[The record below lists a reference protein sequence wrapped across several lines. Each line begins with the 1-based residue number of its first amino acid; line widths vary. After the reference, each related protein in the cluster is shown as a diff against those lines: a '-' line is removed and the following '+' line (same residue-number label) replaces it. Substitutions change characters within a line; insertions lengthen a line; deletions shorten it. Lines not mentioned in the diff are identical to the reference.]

1 MGLVAVAL
9 WWALQVYFFA
19 LVARLFI
26 DLALSVNRSWRP
38 SGLLLPLVELV
49 MTITDPALKVVRR
62 VIPPIRL
69 GAIQLDL
76 GWKALV
82 FAIFILQRLVLSIA

>member
-1 MGLVAVAL
+1 MGLIAVLL

-26 DLALSVNRSWRP
+26 DLAISVNRSWRP
-38 SGLLLPLVELV
+38 SGLLLPAVETV
-49 MTITDPALKVVRR
+49 MTITDPALKAVRK
-62 VIPPIRL
+62 IIKPIRL

-76 GWKALV
+76 GWTLLV
-82 FAIFILQRLVLSIA
+82 FGIFFLQRLVLSVA

>member
-1 MGLVAVAL
+1 MGLIAVLL

-26 DLALSVNRSWRP
+26 DLALSANRGWRP
-38 SGLLLPLVELV
+38 SGLLLPVVEIV
-49 MTITDPALKVVRR
+49 MTITDPALKAVRK
-62 VIPPIRL
+62 VIKPIRL

-76 GWKALV
+76 GWTLLV
-82 FAIFILQRLVLSIA
+82 FGIFFLQRLVLSVA

>member
-38 SGLLLPLVELV
+38 SGLLLPLVEVV

-76 GWKALV
+76 GWTALV
-82 FAIFILQRLVLSIA
+82 FAIFFLQRLVLSIA

>member
-1 MGLVAVAL
+1 MGLVAIAI
-9 WWALQVYFFA
+9 WWVLQLYFFA

-38 SGLLLPLVELV
+38 SGLLLPVVEIV
-49 MTITDPALKVVRR
+49 MTVTDPPLRAIRK

-76 GWKALV
+76 GWTALV
-82 FAIFILQRLVLSIA
+82 FAIFFLQRIVLSVA

>member
-19 LVARLFI
+19 LVGRLFI

-38 SGLLLPLVELV
+38 SGLLLPLVEII
-49 MTITDPALKVVRR
+49 MTVTDPALKVVRKI
-62 VIPPIRL
+62 IPPIRL

-76 GWKALV
+76 GWTALV
-82 FAIFILQRLVLSIA
+82 FGLFFLQRLVLSIA

>member
-1 MGLVAVAL
+1 MGLIAVLL

-38 SGLLLPLVELV
+38 SGLLLPVVEIV
-49 MTITDPALKVVRR
+49 MTVTDPALKAIRK

-69 GAIQLDL
+69 GSIQLDL
-76 GWKALV
+76 AWTALV
-82 FAIFILQRLVLSIA
+82 FAIFFLQRLVLSIA

>member
-1 MGLVAVAL
+1 MGLIAVLL

-26 DLALSVNRSWRP
+26 DLALSVNRAWRP
-38 SGLLLPLVELV
+38 SGLLLPVVEIV
-49 MTITDPALKVVRR
+49 MTITDPALKAVRKI
-62 VIPPIRL
+62 IPPFRL

-76 GWKALV
+76 GWTLLV
-82 FAIFILQRLVLSIA
+82 FGIFFLQRLVLSIA

>member
-1 MGLVAVAL
+1 MGLIAVAL
-9 WWALQVYFFA
+9 WWLLQAFFLV

-38 SGLLLPLVELV
+38 AGLLLPVVEVV
-49 MTITDPALKVVRR
+49 MTITDPALKAVRKI
-62 VIPPIRL
+62 IPSIRL

-76 GWKALV
+76 GWTALV
-82 FAIFILQRLVLSIA
+82 FAIFFLQRIVLSLA

>member
-1 MGLVAVAL
+1 MGLIAVLL

-26 DLALSVNRSWRP
+26 DLAISVNRGWRP
-38 SGLLLPLVELV
+38 SGLLLPVVEIV
-49 MTITDPALKVVRR
+49 MTITDPALKAVRK
-62 VIPPIRL
+62 IIKPIRL

-76 GWKALV
+76 GWTLLV
-82 FAIFILQRLVLSIA
+82 FGIFFLQRLVLSVA

>member
-1 MGLVAVAL
+1 MGLIAVAL

-38 SGLLLPLVELV
+38 SGLLLPVVEIV
-49 MTITDPALKVVRR
+49 MTVTDPALKAIRK

-69 GAIQLDL
+69 GSIQLDL
-76 GWKALV
+76 AWTALV
-82 FAIFILQRLVLSIA
+82 FAIFFLQRLVLSIA

>member
-1 MGLVAVAL
+1 MGLIAVLL

-26 DLALSVNRSWRP
+26 DLAISVNRSWRP
-38 SGLLLPLVELV
+38 SGLLLPVVEIV
-49 MTITDPALKVVRR
+49 MTVTDPALKAVRK
-62 VIPPIRL
+62 IIKPIRL

-76 GWKALV
+76 GWTLLV
-82 FAIFILQRLVLSIA
+82 FGIFFLQRLVLSVA

>member
-1 MGLVAVAL
+1 MGLISVAL
-9 WWALQVYFFA
+9 WWLLQAFFLA

-38 SGLLLPLVELV
+38 AGLLLPVVEVV
-49 MTITDPALKVVRR
+49 MTITDPALKAVRK
-62 VIPPIRL
+62 VIPTIRL

-76 GWKALV
+76 GWTALV
-82 FAIFILQRLVLSIA
+82 FGVFFLQRIVLSLA

>member
-1 MGLVAVAL
+1 MGLIAVLL

-26 DLALSVNRSWRP
+26 DLAISVNRGWRP
-38 SGLLLPLVELV
+38 SGLLLPLVEIV
-49 MTITDPALKVVRR
+49 MTITDPALKAVRK
-62 VIPPIRL
+62 IIKPIRL

-76 GWKALV
+76 GWTLLV
-82 FAIFILQRLVLSIA
+82 FGIFFLQRLVLSVA

>member
-1 MGLVAVAL
+1 MGLIAVAI
-9 WWALQVYFFA
+9 WWLLQAFFLL

-38 SGLLLPLVELV
+38 AGLLLPVVEVVL
-49 MTITDPALKVVRR
+49 TITDPALKAVRKI
-62 VIPPIRL
+62 IPTIRL

-76 GWKALV
+76 GWTALV
-82 FAIFILQRLVLSIA
+82 FAIFFLQRIVLSLA